1 MYIESVPNRNSPP
14 AILLR
19 ESWREGKKTGKRT
32 LSNLSDW
39 PMDKIEALRQ
49 LLRGEKLVPLDEAFA
64 IKRSLPHGHVA
75 AVMGTI
81 RNLGLER
88 MIAAKRSR
96 ERDVVVALVA
106 ERLLHPGS
114 KLASTRTWKS
124 STLADQLGVVD
135 ADVDEVYSALDWL
148 LKRQK
153 RIENKLASRL
163 LSEGGVA
170 LYDLSSS
177 SYYGR
182 KCPLARLGKNR
193 DGKKGVACIAYGLL
207 TDRGGRPVSIG
218 VYPGNTGDPATVVDQ
233 VGKLKGRFKLSRVV
247 LVGDRGMLTETQIDN
262 LRKYPGVGWISALRS
277 SQIRALVDSGTL
289 QMSLFDEKN
298 LAEISS
304 PDHPDERLVAC
315 FNPLLADERRRKRKD
330 LLQATEDCL
339 GRLAAE
345 VRRRTKKPLLKDEI
359 GVNVGKVI
367 NRYKVAKH
375 FKLTI
380 EDGHLSWQRREDA
393 IARESALDGIYVIR
407 TSEPEKR
414 LPAEDAVRG
423 YKRLTLVEKA
433 FLCLKSIDLRV
444 RPIWLRR
451 EDHVRAHLF
460 LCMLAYY
467 VEWHMRQ
474 ALAQLLF
481 HDEELEEARNH
492 RDPVAPA
499 KPSAAAKKKKI
510 TRQTDDGMPLNSF
523 SDLLTELSTLC
534 RNHCQMKSIDDSPT
548 FALLTEPTPLQNR
561 ALDLLGVKLGL

>member
-1 MYIESVPNRNSPP
+1 MYIEKVPNRNSPP

-19 ESWREGKKTGKRT
+19 ESWREGKKTRKRT
-32 LSNLSDW
+32 IANLSDW
-39 PMDKIEALRQ
+39 PDDKIEAFRR
-49 LLRGEKLVPLDEAFA
+49 LLRGEKLVPIDEAVA

-75 AVMGTI
+75 AVLGTI
-81 RNLGLER
+81 RKLGLDR
-88 MIAAKRSR
+88 VIAAKRSR
-96 ERDVVVALVA
+96 ERDLVVALVA
-106 ERLLHPGS
+106 ERILHPGS

-124 STLADQLGVVD
+124 STLADELGVAD

-148 LKRQK
+148 LRRQK
-153 RIENKLASRL
+153 RIEVKLASQL

-182 KCPLARLGKNR
+182 KCSLARLGKNR

-207 TDRGGRPVSIG
+207 TDRGGRPVSID

-233 VGKLKGRFKLSRVV
+233 VGKLKDRFKLSRVV
-247 LVGDRGMLTETQIDN
+247 LVGDRGMLTETQIEN

-277 SQIRALVDSGTL
+277 SQIRALVDSGAL

-315 FNPLLADERRRKRKD
+315 YNPLLADERRRTRED
-330 LLQATEDCL
+330 LLQATEESL
-339 GRLAAE
+339 IRIAAE
-345 VRRRTKKPLLKDEI
+345 VRRRTRTPLLKDEI
-359 GVNVGKVI
+359 GVKVGKVI
-367 NRYKVAKH
+367 NRYKVGKH

-380 EDGHLSWQRREDA
+380 EDDHLSWQRREDA

-407 TSEPEKR
+407 TSEPEER
-414 LPAEDAVRG
+414 LPADDAVRG

-433 FLCLKSIDLRV
+433 FLCLKSIDLRA

-474 ALAQLLF
+474 ALAPLLF
-481 HDEELEEARNH
+481 HDEELEEARDH

-499 KPSAAAKKKKI
+499 TPSASAKRKKL
-510 TRQTDDGMPLNSF
+510 TRQTDDGLPLNSF
-523 SDLLTELSTLC
+523 SNLLTELSTLC
-534 RNHCQMKSIDDSPT
+534 RNDCQMKTDHDSPT
-548 FALLTEPTPLQNR
+548 FAMLTEPTPLQKR
-561 ALDLLGVKLGL
+561 AFDLLGL